1 MRNRIALFAFLIPS
15 LAWAGNT
22 CTTTA
27 TGSNWSSSSHWSC
40 TPSGTVP
47 GNGDIAVINNATT
60 VDVNTTVGQ
69 SGPSMRSMNKDYQ
82 APSLSQTSGGGS
94 LPAGAYYVAFTNVD
108 SSGLES
114 APAETNST
122 QTLTSGYTLVVTLPA
137 LPAGVSS
144 RNIYITNTAG
154 GSLTEHLYATGVTG
168 TTYNATSA
176 SWTNGT
182 TTYAAA
188 TAIPKNWA
196 IYLNANLTL
205 ATNVSLMMRG
215 DMMQLTAAITLDCGS
230 TFTFDASASAG
241 TTNNQYA
248 VFLGNAYGSTP
259 EWESSG
265 SCSSNP
271 WTITSNTGGG
281 NGGIIQGIYAGGADG
296 RPLILALANGTISNL
311 GTASFQGI
319 ENAGGNTS
327 LVNVV
332 FNGNGQIMLGTA
344 GIAMALTNN
353 LVIQNCTWLNSLG
366 TYNLYLHTSSGTATG
381 TRTFTGN
388 VFDIAPYLNISDT
401 WSTAATGNYFD
412 QGWSTIATPA
422 VAMTGN
428 FVRETGPALAD
439 NGMTNNQTM
448 ANNYFLVDYW
458 PTATVT
464 STATSA
470 TASTLVDTTRSW
482 TTNAY
487 ESTSSNGWVV
497 LITGGTGVNQLRSIL
512 GNTATALTVSRNWAT
527 NPDSTST
534 YVIYDGI
541 GNIHV
546 LNASGAAGG
555 ITDSGNVFEFTGTMA
570 DGLGHCFTTSNM
582 GSNLLTVQNNISL
595 PDGSGL
601 NLVGT
606 MTITGQTGSGGGETI
621 LHNTGYVG
629 NYGGMQVGDYTS
641 AAGMVA
647 ALKNNLFWV
656 QSSVPGGTF
665 GGSKAID
672 TGHPTSGGIQN
683 IVAPANA
690 NYNACWNCQTMGYD
704 DNGYGINLS
713 SAAGGNDVNLSG
725 STTTSG
731 PNFVDSTRNF
741 IKWCQSLGTT
751 GTLRT
756 TVIANCRAS
765 MMSVNNFSGAQTAYT
780 PAALVTY
787 VTAGF
792 APQNVALH
800 NAASDGTDIGAVAY
814 QALPRR
820 HASSTFGGDLL
831 R

>member
-1 MRNRIALFAFLIPS
+1 MRNRIALFALLIPS

-27 TGSNWSSSSHWSC
+27 TGSNWSSSSHWTC

-108 SSGLES
+108 SSGVES
-114 APAETNST
+114 APAETNAT

-144 RNIYITNTAG
+144 RKIYITNTAG

-205 ATNVSLMMRG
+205 ATNVSLTMRG
-215 DMMQLTAAITLDCGS
+215 DMLQLTAAMILDCGS
-230 TFTFDASASAG
+230 TFKFDSSASAG

-248 VFLGNAYGSTP
+248 VFLGNSYGSAP

-265 SCSSNP
+265 SCFSNP

-281 NGGIIQGIYAGGADG
+281 NGAIIQGIYAGGADG
-296 RPLILALANGTISNL
+296 RAVTLALSNGTISNL
-311 GTASFQGI
+311 GTSTFDGI
-319 ENAGGNTS
+319 EDLVADTNAAAPISVSNVIFSGDGEIAISGLPLATNFALSNNTWTGS
-327 LVNVV
+327 
-332 FNGNGQIMLGTA
+332 LGTF
-344 GIAMALTNN
+344 N
-353 LVIQNCTWLNSLG
+353 LWLNS
-366 TYNLYLHTSSGTATG
+366 SSGTATG
-381 TRTFTGN
+381 TRTFSGN
-388 VFDIAPYLNISDT
+388 IFDIAPGLNMNDA
-401 WSTAATGNYFD
+401 WPNAATGNYFD
-412 QGWSTIATPA
+412 QAWSLTYTPTA
-422 VAMTGN
+422 PMTGN
-428 FVRETGPALAD
+428 LIRLPSPTYANGVTD
-439 NGMTNNQTM
+439 NSTMT
-448 ANNYFLVDYW
+448 NNYFLTDYW
-458 PTATVT
+458 PAATVT
-464 STATSA
+464 STATSS
-470 TASTLVDTTRSW
+470 TASTLVDTSQSW
-482 TTNAY
+482 ATNAY
-487 ESTSSNGWVV
+487 QSVSANGWEV

-512 GNTATALTVSRNWAT
+512 GNTSNTLTLSRNWAT

-534 YVIYDGI
+534 YAIYNGI
-541 GNIHV
+541 GNLHV
-546 LNASGAAGG
+546 LNAAGSSGG
-555 ITDSGNVFEFTGTMA
+555 ITNSGNIFELTGTMA
-570 DGLGHCFTTSNM
+570 DGLGHCFLQGNV
-582 GSNLLTVQNNISL
+582 GSNTLTLSKNIAL

-601 NLVGT
+601 NLTGT
-606 MTITGQTGSGGGETI
+606 LTIVGQTGSGGSEI
-621 LHNTGYVG
+621 ISHNTAYVG
-629 NYGGMQVGDYTS
+629 NYTGLQTGDYTG
-641 AAGMVA
+641 AAGMVS
-647 ALKNNLFWV
+647 LFKNNLFWV
-656 QSSVPGGTF
+656 QSSVPSSTF
-665 GGSKAID
+665 GGSKAVD
-672 TGHPTSGGIQN
+672 TGHPTSGGVQN
-683 IVAPANA
+683 YVAPANA
-690 NYNACWNCQTMGYD
+690 NYNACWNCQTMGYS

-725 STTTSG
+725 STTASG

-814 QALPRR
+814 QALPSAALPV
-820 HASSTFGGDLL
+820 HSAVIF
-831 R
+831 